1 MPEVLKTDAVV
12 LLAKDIGESDRLVT
26 FYTLGSG
33 KLKGVAK
40 GAKRSRHRF
49 VNALE
54 PFTLVRLGFA
64 ASRTDGLGRIDAA
77 EVCESFPAIRLD
89 MQAFCM
95 ASLCCE
101 MVDRWTREFDPHRDI
116 FHLLVWYL
124 KTLSL
129 TASYKKTTLFFK
141 VKLLSLTGYAPDWAR
156 CSVCR
161 DLPTGKIAYV
171 TLKDGGFICEDCT
184 KGRTEA
190 RPVSLGTLKT
200 LHHIQQRPLAALERL
215 IISESVLSEAWTMV
229 RLLHSYHLHMTPFA
243 YKVIDGCENHM
254 IK

>member
-12 LLAKDIGESDRLVT
+12 LLANDLGESDRLVT

-54 PFTLVRLGFA
+54 PFTLVRLGFV

-77 EVCESFPAIRLD
+77 EVCESFPAIRSNT
-89 MQAFCM
+89 QAFCM

-101 MVDRWTREFDPHRDI
+101 MVDRWTRELDPHRDV

-124 KTLSL
+124 KALSS
-129 TASYKKTTLFFK
+129 AVSHKKTTLFFK
-141 VKLLSLTGYAPDWAR
+141 VKLLSLAGYAPDWAR
-156 CSVCR
+156 CSVCKA
-161 DLPTGKIAYV
+161 LPKGKIAYI
-171 TLKDGGFICEDCT
+171 TLKDGGFICEDCAN
-184 KGRTEA
+184 GRIEA

-200 LHHIQQRPLAALERL
+200 LHHIQQRPAVSLERL
-215 IISESVLSEAWTMV
+215 IISDPVLEEAWTLV
-229 RLLHSYHLHMTPFA
+229 QVLHSHHLHMTPLA
-243 YKVIDGCENHM
+243 YQVIEGCENCR
-254 IK
+254 